1 MVLLGS
7 PHALRETSGAL
18 YAFNVPV
25 VAVTG
30 RDESEDNHSAKG
42 ATDEVAEMLGK
53 YDNLL
58 TTVPDRA
65 GQIRVRAGKRIS
77 QLSLTYLNTSFPR
90 AMTVFIF
97 LPEKIIS
104 FVSFSSQ

>member
-42 ATDEVAEMLGK
+42 ATDEVVEMLGK

-77 QLSLTYLNTSFPR
+77 QLSLIYLGKSFQGD
-90 AMTVFIF
+90 MTGFIF
-97 LPEKIIS
+97 LPKKNIG
-104 FVSFSSQ
+104 FVSFS